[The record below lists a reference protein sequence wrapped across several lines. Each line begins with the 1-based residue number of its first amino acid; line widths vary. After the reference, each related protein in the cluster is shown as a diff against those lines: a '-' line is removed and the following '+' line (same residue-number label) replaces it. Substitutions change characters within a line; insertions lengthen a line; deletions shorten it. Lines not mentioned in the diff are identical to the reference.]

1 MATIRHK
8 KYIGYSTL
16 LFIGLIVVAY
26 VINTIIFK
34 GEIFI
39 LMAFGL
45 AILFLTILITAR
57 NLQDIIIEK
66 KNETVA
72 ISDGWNLFYAT
83 YPLQL
88 HLPLITSFTI
98 APDFAFILIKTIQ
111 TRKPKTI
118 LELGCGRTTLIAAAY
133 LKQNGLQGK
142 IISVDGDKEYLEQCR
157 YFATLNGLE
166 SYIQFVH
173 APITEQVINK
183 KTYNWYNA
191 DMLPKEQFDLLLID
205 GPPEKVGVLSRY
217 PALPL
222 LIQYAAEHAV
232 ILADDAGRP
241 DMIITAQHWQKEFP
255 KFQQQYIQTLRG
267 TLIINVDV

>member
-1 MATIRHK
+1 MASIRHK
-8 KYIGYSTL
+8 KYLGYSIF
-16 LFIGLIVVAY
+16 LFIGLIAVAY
-26 VINTIIFK
+26 LINTIIFK

-39 LMAFGL
+39 LIAFGL

-57 NLQDIIIEK
+57 NLNDIIIEK
-66 KNETVA
+66 KNESIA
-72 ISDGWNLFYAT
+72 ITDGWNVFYTT

-111 TRKPKTI
+111 TKKPVTI
-118 LELGCGRTTLIAAAY
+118 LELGSGRTTLIAAAY
-133 LKQNGLQGK
+133 LKQHSLQGK
-142 IISVDGDKEYLEQCR
+142 IISVDSDKEYLEQCR
-157 YFATLNGLE
+157 YFALLNGVE

-173 APITEQVINK
+173 APITKQVINEK
-183 KTYNWYNA
+183 AYNWYNA
-191 DMLPKEQFDLLLID
+191 DMLPKEKFDVLVID

-222 LIQYAAEHAV
+222 LMQYAAEDAV

-241 DMIITAQHWQKEFP
+241 DMITTAQHWQKEFP
-255 KFQQQYIQTLRG
+255 KFQQHYIQTLRG
-267 TLIINVDV
+267 TLIINADV